1 MYRALVVLWAASPN
15 PQTRRFLRDSFIVA
29 LIPLPLFV
37 VSLPVRHKAS
47 DPIRV
52 LVQRTELLSEGDSFE
67 DEMELSGGDSSS
79 NNGWICRRQQQRQEP
94 SQQTSHQKRQQH
106 GTCRSAAS
114 VQAGRKGARD
124 QGRDERV
131 ER

>member
-1 MYRALVVLWAASPN
+1 M
-15 PQTRRFLRDSFIVA
+15 
-29 LIPLPLFV
+29 
-37 VSLPVRHKAS
+37 
-47 DPIRV
+47 

-67 DEMELSGGDSSS
+67 DEMELSEGDSSS

-114 VQAGRKGARD
+114 VQAGRQAARD
-124 QGRDERV
+124 QGRDERG